1 MIAAL
6 TAVMITVAATGGPLT
21 EPKAEEYPEPKVV
34 MTYSMDKIVLH
45 EQYQIVQLRGGDVYQ
60 RAVLRQFKF
69 YHQGKLIET
78 LNDNAGK
85 LRPLRVNGE
94 WWLLITVGG
103 EVRVAR
109 TSCYEYLS
117 TIKSDKDVEAQKEQ
131 RQEA

>member
-78 LNDNAGK
+78 HSTTMQENSGHYAST
-85 LRPLRVNGE
+85 E
-94 WWLLITVGG
+94 SGG
-103 EVRVAR
+103 
-109 TSCYEYLS
+109 S
-117 TIKSDKDVEAQKEQ
+117 
-131 RQEA
+131 